1 MNFIEFNHG
10 VTERT
15 EKSFKYLCSFF
26 AAKQQKKN
34 IKLFFLCVLRVSVV
48 IFISG
53 CIAPTASPSVTAV
66 RATATV
72 TASETAAPSR
82 TPLPTATAT
91 ATLTPPPPT
100 ATSTPSLT
108 ATATPDVRLDPADW
122 RQWPVIPRVTGRG
135 LEIYL
140 AGLARGN
147 DPHAFSKVADC
158 QGIREVLLGAYDQ
171 PGVYKLSEANAGLQE
186 TIDWFKGSFNRNG
199 MATLGG
205 FNARAV
211 LQPWFADPA
220 ACLPGETPIEC
231 EYRVHRPSIVLISLE
246 FGYDGRT
253 TANYIQYMR
262 QIIDFFISKGVL
274 PILSTKADNAEGDMS
289 LNQANAD
296 LAYEYDL
303 PLWNWWRE
311 AQGMY
316 NHGMDPTRPDGF
328 HISVDAW
335 RRRSAT
341 ALQALD
347 AVWRGVRDAGAA
359 VQAVN
364 STPSVQVS
372 VTATAVPREE
382 ENAPA
387 LDPQAAQLIA
397 SGHALIGL
405 AQRKGEGYEYLGVY
419 VLDPQKPEMEQLLG
433 AGWRLQDVA
442 PDGKSMLVSQGT
454 DLWQAYFDGTTPL
467 LLTNQLF
474 AGIQTTAVYVKNSV
488 WAVAIIGTQASGPAL
503 YAVGRGGQPRSFITS
518 SSHQSEPVELFPSQ
532 DSSKVYWLAVNCN
545 IPSCPPQM
553 VKWAIPDDPQ
563 AISDLPGV
571 TDPAVSSDGDSLA
584 YTFLNEKERSVLAVT
599 TLERAKIWSPLP
611 DGYAMDYAWSPSG
624 RWLAAL
630 LLERSDYSGRPGAL
644 DPFLL
649 NPADL
654 TKVNLAPISGLSPRL
669 AWSADGRYVLVAATH
684 NFNVRNTD
692 MDKGYRLDLYLV
704 NVGSGQ
710 VSLLDGKISP
720 ASQEYLLATNLSW
733 LP

>member
-1 MNFIEFNHG
+1 M
-10 VTERT
+10 
-15 EKSFKYLCSFF
+15 
-26 AAKQQKKN
+26 
-34 IKLFFLCVLRVSVV
+34 
-48 IFISG
+48 
-53 CIAPTASPSVTAV
+53 V

-72 TASETAAPSR
+72 KASETAAATR
-82 TPLPTATAT
+82 TPVPTATET
-91 ATLTPPPPT
+91 FTPAPPT

-108 ATATPDVRLDPADW
+108 PTVTPDVRLDPADW
-122 RQWPVIPRVTGRG
+122 RQWPVIPKVTGRG

-158 QGIREVLLGAYDQ
+158 QGIREVLLGVYDQ

-186 TIDWFKGSFNRNG
+186 TIDWFEGSFNRNG
-199 MATLGG
+199 MATRGG
-205 FNARAV
+205 YNARAV

-220 ACLPGETPIEC
+220 ACQPGETPIEC

-274 PILSTKADNAEGDMS
+274 PILSTKADNAEGDNS

-316 NHGMDPTRPDGF
+316 NHGLDPTRPDGF

-335 RRRSAT
+335 RRRSST
-341 ALQALD
+341 ALQTLD
-347 AVWRGVRDAGAA
+347 SVWRGVRDFAPLSRDASA
-359 VQAVN
+359 TSQAV
-364 STPSVQVS
+364 SSPPTIQVS
-372 VTATAVPREE
+372 VTATAVPHEVGS
-382 ENAPA
+382 APA

-405 AQRKGEGYEYLGVY
+405 AQRKGQGGYEYVGVY
-419 VLDPQKPEMEQLLG
+419 ALDPQKPEMQPLLG
-433 AGWRLQDVA
+433 AGWRLQHVA
-442 PDGKSMLVSQGT
+442 PDGKSMLASQGRN
-454 DLWQAYFDGTTPL
+454 LWQVFFDGSAPL
-467 LLTNQLF
+467 LLTNQLYP
-474 AGIQTTAVYVKNSV
+474 GIHTTAAFVKNDS
-488 WAVAIIGTQASGPAL
+488 WPIAFISTEGGRLAIYWLSPDGQTRKRITPEASLPTEL
-503 YAVGRGGQPRSFITS
+503 YPG
-518 SSHQSEPVELFPSQ
+518 Q
-532 DSSKVYWLAVNCN
+532 DSGQLYWLDSACQAATCPAGKVESIN
-545 IPSCPPQM
+545 IG
-553 VKWAIPDDPQ
+553 DPGGLP
-563 AISDLPGV
+563 AISELPGV
-571 TDPAVSSDGDSLA
+571 TEPAVSSDGDSLA

-599 TLERAKIWSPLP
+599 TLGREKIWSPLP

-684 NFNVRNTD
+684 NFNVRSTD
-692 MDKGYRLDLYLV
+692 MDKGYRLDLFLV

-720 ASQEYLLATNLSW
+720 AVQNYLFATNVAF

>member
-1 MNFIEFNHG
+1 M
-10 VTERT
+10 T
-15 EKSFKYLCSFF
+15 
-26 AAKQQKKN
+26 
-34 IKLFFLCVLRVSVV
+34 
-48 IFISG
+48 
-53 CIAPTASPSVTAV
+53 
-66 RATATV
+66 
-72 TASETAAPSR
+72 R
-82 TPLPTATAT
+82 TPLPTATETFTPAPPT
-91 ATLTPPPPT
+91 ATLTP
-100 ATSTPSLT
+100 SITP
-108 ATATPDVRLDPADW
+108 TATPDVRLDPADW
-122 RQWPVIPRVTGRG
+122 RDWPVIPKVTGRG

-140 AGLARGN
+140 KGLALGN

-171 PGVYKLSEANAGLQE
+171 PGVYKLSTANAGLQE

-205 FNARAV
+205 YNARAV

-262 QIIDFFISKGVL
+262 QVVEFYIGKGVL

-289 LNQANAD
+289 INQANAD

-303 PLWNWWRE
+303 PLWNWWHA
-311 AQGMY
+311 AQDMP

-335 RRRSAT
+335 RVRSAT

-347 AVWRGVRDAGAA
+347 SVWRGVRDAAA
-359 VQAVN
+359 QAESATPTVQV
-364 STPSVQVS
+364 TPSG
-372 VTATAVPREE
+372 TAAPGESG
-382 ENAPA
+382 NAPV
-387 LDPQAAQLIA
+387 LDPQAEVLVA
-397 SGHALIGL
+397 SGNALVSL

-419 VLDPQKPEMEQLLG
+419 ALDPRKPQMEQLLG

-442 PDGKSMLVSQGT
+442 PDGKSMLVNQGMN
-454 DLWQAYFDGTTPL
+454 LWQVFLDGSHEPNHITDKFYT
-467 LLTNQLF
+467 
-474 AGIQTTAVYVKNSV
+474 GIQTTAVYIKDSI
-488 WAVAIIGTQASGPAL
+488 WLVAAIAAEEGEPAL
-503 YAVGRGGQPRSFITS
+503 YLLSPGDRPWKRITLPGESPFELYPFAKSGR
-518 SSHQSEPVELFPSQ
+518 
-532 DSSKVYWLAVNCN
+532 VYWLNNACLPAACV
-545 IPSCPPQM
+545 PSEVEATGAGQLS
-553 VKWAIPDDPQ
+553 VITE
-563 AISDLPGV
+563 LPGV
-571 TDPAVSSDGDSLA
+571 TRPAVSSDGDSLA
-584 YTFLNEKERSVLAVT
+584 YTFLNEKDRSVLAVT
-599 TLERAKIWSPLP
+599 TLAREKIWSPLP

-654 TKVNLAPISGLSPRL
+654 TKVPLAPITGLSPRL
-669 AWSADGRYVLVAATH
+669 AWSADGKYVLLAATH
-684 NFNVRNTD
+684 NFNLRNTD

-704 NVGSGQ
+704 NVGSGK
-710 VSLLDGKISP
+710 VSLLDGTISP
-720 ASQEYLLATNLSW
+720 TSQEYLFATNLAW
-733 LP
+733 IP